1 MDGAGVTEWLGHA
14 ARRLQE
20 EAQCAGAEG
29 GNGTAVNPNVFEN
42 DVGQLVGTSLLCFVV
57 TCLAVAAGI
66 GGGGLL
72 VPLYAFV
79 LGLGPKNA
87 VPVSKATIF
96 GVAIGNVFF
105 IGRERHPKAIRPL
118 IDYSTAVFM
127 QGGELAGVFIG
138 VLFNQLLS
146 DMMITILLAVVLSY
160 NAYKT
165 LRKAVDKFKKETKA
179 FAAEKAAAPA
189 SKDGFKPAEAAPGQV
204 ELTGGVE
211 PTPETKPPSEAPSEG
226 EAPADAPA
234 AAPAPAP
241 APAKADVEGGE
252 DASLAERRAILL
264 KEEATQ
270 YPLWAWIPLLIMAT
284 FTILYSF
291 LISGYFDP
299 TMDNCHE
306 SYWGVYIL
314 PFIFYGG
321 CMLFFAW
328 RNMNRHKLKEEIGFE
343 FADGAPPRNSRAIPA
358 QFSDG
363 LRNSLTACA
372 ISHGLSVPSP
382 GDIKWTRNAT
392 LLMVPA
398 AVGAGV
404 AAGLL
409 GIGGGMILG
418 PLFVALNFQP
428 QVGTATTGFMILFTA
443 FGGTVKYVAVGR
455 LPWQY
460 LLWFGGIGIAGGQT
474 GQRVVKKL
482 LAKTGRPSLVVFILG
497 SIIALAVTIMTASGI
512 INGVN
517 AANTG
522 ANLFCFDLSQFICD
536 PDAAGSSA

>member
-1 MDGAGVTEWLGHA
+1 MDGTGVTEWLGHA

-42 DVGQLVGTSLLCFVV
+42 EVGQLVGTSLLCFVV

-105 IGRERHPKAIRPL
+105 IGRERHPKANRPL

-226 EAPADAPA
+226 EAPAEAPA

-343 FADGAPPRNSRAIPA
+343 FADGTAPPRNSGAIPA
-358 QFSDG
+358 QFPAQF
-363 LRNSLTACA
+363 LCNSPTA
-372 ISHGLSVPSP
+372 LPTP
-382 GDIKWTRNAT
+382 LQAT
-392 LLMVPA
+392 SS
-398 AVGAGV
+398 GR
-404 AAGLL
+404 
-409 GIGGGMILG
+409 
-418 PLFVALNFQP
+418 
-428 QVGTATTGFMILFTA
+428 GTP
-443 FGGTVKYVAVGR
+443 R
-455 LPWQY
+455 
-460 LLWFGGIGIAGGQT
+460 
-474 GQRVVKKL
+474 
-482 LAKTGRPSLVVFILG
+482 S
-497 SIIALAVTIMTASGI
+497 
-512 INGVN
+512 
-517 AANTG
+517 
-522 ANLFCFDLSQFICD
+522 
-536 PDAAGSSA
+536 